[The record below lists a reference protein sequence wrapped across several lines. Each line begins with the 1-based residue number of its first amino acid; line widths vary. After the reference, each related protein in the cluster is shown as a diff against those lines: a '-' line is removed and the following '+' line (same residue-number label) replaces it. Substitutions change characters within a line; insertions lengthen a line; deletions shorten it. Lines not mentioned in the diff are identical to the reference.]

1 MSYLRLLSSTLRS
14 YNTTYRSIYRSFSSV
29 ITKENVPASNAPAS
43 FLTERKKNP
52 HVYFDISIAGLD
64 VGRLTIELYKDI
76 SPKAAEGFRS
86 LCVGGKNKSLS
97 YKGTAFR
104 FIVSELAMNDGIW
117 EQQLLGSLIFSF
129 SVFFTILFVVG
140 DGKVNFLKER
150 EIAAAGGKGGGEGS
164 GSSGIAAAA
173 SGVSGDGADED
184 DEEAFFDHL
193 RKLDSGEIA
202 ESDDEFGREFGNDID
217 IDSDSDND
225 SDSEDVDVDDDDE
238 DGEDDDDEE
247 QEDRNGR
254 SRRKKPSRQ
263 EYVLYSLLS
272 EMESNVHQPFNV
284 HKLYLRFVA
293 LYPSLSPSLSPEQ
306 QEEMSDL
313 IETLRRAMYER
324 SYDSLT
330 SHRMPH
336 HRMPRTFYP
345 ISYYRDD
352 LRAKGYRY
360 YGDLVPA
367 KSTNNDNEDDDDEEE
382 GEDSPKVTLLSVVKR
397 LVEMKGGN
405 KNGLIGKKL
414 KEVLVSSVAAQYLTA
429 TDNSD
434 SDSSDSD
441 RDGSGSSSSEDDEL
455 EEVDEHDERL
465 LQEEGK
471 DIKESDSKRLKAV
484 MRSGNFTVGKE
495 ERNRDSDLELGEEEG
510 DLLEVDDEIGSS
522 DDKEEE
528 EEEMSEEQFAKELAE
543 IEQEARVGNRHYK
556 KGLISVAPGDKKGTL
571 GTEVMKVFVIFAT
584 VTLLILFLL
593 SFFYFLSLFFLS
605 FLSFLLVC
613 SHV

>member
-1 MSYLRLLSSTLRS
+1 MSNLRLLSSTLRS
-14 YNTTYRSIYRSFSSV
+14 YNTTYRSIYRCFSSV
-29 ITKENVPASNAPAS
+29 ITKETVPASNAPAS

-129 SVFFTILFVVG
+129 SVFFTMLFVVG

-164 GSSGIAAAA
+164 ASSGIAAAA

-202 ESDDEFGREFGNDID
+202 ESDDELGREFGDDID

-225 SDSEDVDVDDDDE
+225 SDSEDVDVDDEDD

-263 EYVLYSLLS
+263 EYILYSLLS
-272 EMESNVHQPFNV
+272 EMESAVHQPFNV
-284 HKLYLRFVA
+284 HKLYLRFIA

-345 ISYYRDD
+345 ISYYRDE

-360 YGDLVPA
+360 YGDLVPV
-367 KSTNNDNEDDDDEEE
+367 KSTNNDNEDGDDEEE

-429 TDNSD
+429 TDSSD

-441 RDGSGSSSSEDDEL
+441 SDGSGSSSSDDDEF

-484 MRSGNFTVGKE
+484 MRNGNFTVGKE

-510 DLLEVDDEIGSS
+510 DLLEDDNEKGSS
-522 DDKEEE
+522 DEEE

-543 IEQEARVGNRHYK
+543 VEQEARVGNRHYK

-571 GTEVMKVFVIFAT
+571 GTEVMKVFIICDSSDSV
-584 VTLLILFLL
+584 L
-593 SFFYFLSLFFLS
+593 SFLFYFPFFLSL
-605 FLSFLLVC
+605 LLVC

>member
-29 ITKENVPASNAPAS
+29 ITKETVLSSNTPAS

-129 SVFFTILFVVG
+129 LVFFAILFVVG
-140 DGKVNFLKER
+140 DGKVNFSKER
-150 EIAAAGGKGGGEGS
+150 ETAAGGGKGGGEGS
-164 GSSGIAAAA
+164 DSSGIAAAA
-173 SGVSGDGADED
+173 SGVSGGGADED

-202 ESDDEFGREFGNDID
+202 ESDDELGREFGSDID

-225 SDSEDVDVDDDDE
+225 SDSEDVDVDDDDN

-263 EYVLYSLLS
+263 EYILYSLLS
-272 EMESNVHQPFNV
+272 EMESDVHQPFNV
-284 HKLYLRFVA
+284 HKLYLRFTA

-336 HRMPRTFYP
+336 HRMSRTFYP
-345 ISYYRDD
+345 ISYYRDE
-352 LRAKGYRY
+352 LRATGYRY

-367 KSTNNDNEDDDDEEE
+367 KSTNNDNEDDDEEEE

-414 KEVLVSSVAAQYLTA
+414 KDVLVSSVAAQYLTA
-429 TDNSD
+429 TDSSD

-441 RDGSGSSSSEDDEL
+441 SDSSGSSSSDDDEL

-484 MRSGNFTVGKE
+484 MRNGNFTVGKE

-510 DLLEVDDEIGSS
+510 DLLEVDDEKGSS
-522 DDKEEE
+522 DEEE

-543 IEQEARVGNRHYK
+543 VEQEARVGNRHYK
-556 KGLISVAPGDKKGTL
+556 KGLISIAPGDKKGTL
-571 GTEVMKVFVIFAT
+571 GTEVTKVFIIFVT
-584 VTLLILFLL
+584 VTLLILFFL
-593 SFFYFLSLFFLS
+593 SFFTLFLFFLS